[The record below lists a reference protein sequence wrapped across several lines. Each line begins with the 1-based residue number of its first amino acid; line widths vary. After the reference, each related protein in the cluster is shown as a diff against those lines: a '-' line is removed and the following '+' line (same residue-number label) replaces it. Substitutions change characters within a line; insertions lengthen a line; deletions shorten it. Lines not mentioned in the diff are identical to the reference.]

1 MELILIAVLVTIFI
15 IAVILIFPIIYKIV
29 TGQNANLACK
39 ELAGQFKFN
48 ALLGV
53 ALPIAPVV
61 PLCDI
66 FVPNL

>member
-1 MELILIAVLVTIFI
+1 MDLILIAVLLILSI
-15 IAVILIFPIIYKIV
+15 IVLILVFPIIYKIF
-29 TGQNANLACK
+29 TGQNANLVCK
-39 ELAGQFKFN
+39 EAAGQAKFN

-53 ALPIAPVV
+53 ALPIAPFV